1 MTELLRA
8 RIRAAM
14 SHAAEVTRD
23 VLLTCQQLASSTAVY
38 ADTTIERL
46 GRDGNVATQHMILAS
61 THLDILGRLLL
72 GLDAGTPVV

>member
-1 MTELLRA
+1 
-8 RIRAAM
+8 M
-14 SHAAEVTRD
+14 SHSAAVTRD

-38 ADTTIERL
+38 SDTTIERL
-46 GRDGNVATQHMILAS
+46 VRDGNVATQHMILAS